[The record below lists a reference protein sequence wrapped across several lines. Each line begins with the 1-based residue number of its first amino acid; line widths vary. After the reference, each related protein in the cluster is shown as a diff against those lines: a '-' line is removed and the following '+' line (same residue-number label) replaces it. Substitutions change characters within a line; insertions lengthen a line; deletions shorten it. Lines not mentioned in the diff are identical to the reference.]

1 MNMNKRIKRICVI
14 ILILSLFL
22 GSTIGF
28 HSPDAASLEA
38 ATVKKARKIGFTV
51 KKGKT
56 KNIKYIIKN
65 SSLKEKKK
73 KKSAALTWKSDSPK
87 TVKVIKNERIRGMK
101 AGKTYIRGYNKKNK
115 NVISLYVTVQPP
127 SKPKLIRSTS
137 NGKVKGTKNS
147 AGTAMIWYGIPYGAD
162 TGGGNRWRAPQ
173 PVEAWSGVKKA
184 VTKRKGAIKASG
196 NSYTGTEDCLYV
208 NVYRPYSK
216 EKELPVM
223 VYLHGGS
230 NNSGTANTDFSGLAV
245 KTDCVIV
252 TVSFRLGAFG
262 FLNHPALQNGTMEE
276 NSGNFA
282 LLDIRQA
289 LCWVRDE
296 IGNFGGD
303 AGNVTLSGFSAG
315 ARDTLMCMISPVMQG
330 LFHKAVILSGGMTVS
345 TPKEGKSSVEKKL
358 AAVLVERGLYAKK
371 SEALSYIQSA
381 PSSTVRELFYSLST
395 KEIAQMYKT
404 FNLRM
409 DKFPQGFTDGVVL
422 PKEGFS
428 VISQGTYNRVPVILG
443 SDATE
448 FSSFAWRDDSFFS
461 YDTIFDTMIFD
472 TMNLLGKGIKYGSQ
486 LQSAYNVEKTAEALS
501 RDAGHEAIYAFRF
514 RWGTNASVTDSF
526 YSQYVGAYHGASR
539 DFLRGVYTN
548 NKEYSPDVISLKNK
562 KGRQALTTQMRRY
575 IKNFLR
581 DGNPNDASLTRWNVW
596 RNRESSKKIMNFNAG
611 KRKVTSKMTAE
622 KYDQN
627 MILYTM
633 YKNLTTQEFG
643 FLTNTVLE
651 GRYFMPAAFLGLYK

>member
-1 MNMNKRIKRICVI
+1 MNMNKRIRRICVI

-22 GSTIGF
+22 GSTIGLYRP
-28 HSPDAASLEA
+28 SNEPSEA
-38 ATVKKARKIGFTV
+38 ATVKKTGRIGYTV

-56 KNIKYIIKN
+56 KNIKYIVKN
-65 SSLKEKKK
+65 SSLKKKKK
-73 KKSAALTWKSDSPK
+73 KKSAGLTWKSDSPK
-87 TVKVIKNERIRGMK
+87 TVKVIKNEKIRGMK

-115 NVISLYVTVQPP
+115 NVISIYVTVQPP
-127 SKPKLIRSTS
+127 SKPKLIRTTS
-137 NGKVKGTKNS
+137 YGRVKGKKNS

-162 TGGGNRWRAPQ
+162 TSGENRWRAPR

-184 VTKRKGAIKASG
+184 RSKRKGAVKASG
-196 NSYTGTEDCLYV
+196 DSYTGTEDCLYV
-208 NVYRPYSK
+208 NIYRPYSK
-216 EKELPVM
+216 KKELPVL

-230 NNSGTANTDFSGLAV
+230 NNSGTANTDFSKLAV
-245 KTDCVIV
+245 KTDSVIV

-262 FLNHPALQNGTMEE
+262 FLSHPALQNGTPEE
-276 NSGNFA
+276 NSGNFS

-296 IGNFGGD
+296 IGSFGGD

-345 TPKEGKSSVEKKL
+345 TPKEGKLSAEKKL

-371 SEALSYIQSA
+371 SEALRYIQSA
-381 PSSTVRELFYSLST
+381 PLERVRELFYSLTT

-409 DKFPQGFTDGVVL
+409 DNFPQGFTDGVVL
-422 PKEGFS
+422 PGEGFS
-428 VISQGTYNRVPVILG
+428 AISSGAYNRVPVVLG

-448 FSSFAWRDDSFFS
+448 FSSFAWKDDSFFS

-486 LQSAYNVEKTAEALS
+486 LQSAYNVEKTAELLS

-514 RWGTNASVTDSF
+514 CWGTNASVTDSF
-526 YSQYVGAYHGASR
+526 YSQYIGAYHGASR

-548 NKEYSPDVISLKNK
+548 NKEYSPDVISLENK

-575 IKNFLR
+575 IKNFLWE
-581 DGNPNDASLTRWNVW
+581 GNPNDASLTRWNVW
-596 RNRESSKKIMNFNAG
+596 SNRESSKKIMNFNAG
-611 KRKVTSKMTAE
+611 KRKVTSKMSAE

-627 MILYTM
+627 LILYAM
-633 YKNLTTQEFG
+633 SKNLTTQEFG

-651 GRYFMPAAFLGLYK
+651 GRYFMPASFLAMYK

>member
-1 MNMNKRIKRICVI
+1 MNKRIRRICVI

-22 GSTIGF
+22 GSTIGLYRP
-28 HSPDAASLEA
+28 SNEPSEA
-38 ATVKKARKIGFTV
+38 ATVKKTGRIGYTV

-56 KNIKYIIKN
+56 KNIKYIVKN
-65 SSLKEKKK
+65 SSLKKKKK
-73 KKSAALTWKSDSPK
+73 KKSAGLTWKSDSPK
-87 TVKVIKNERIRGMK
+87 TVKVIKNEKIRGMK

-115 NVISLYVTVQPP
+115 NVISIYVTVQPP
-127 SKPKLIRSTS
+127 SKPKLIRTTS
-137 NGKVKGTKNS
+137 YGRVKGKKNS

-162 TGGGNRWRAPQ
+162 TSGENRWRAPR

-184 VTKRKGAIKASG
+184 RSKRKGAVKASG
-196 NSYTGTEDCLYV
+196 DSYTGTEDCLYV
-208 NVYRPYSK
+208 NIYRPYSK
-216 EKELPVM
+216 KKELPVL

-230 NNSGTANTDFSGLAV
+230 NNSGTANTDFSKLAV
-245 KTDCVIV
+245 KTDSVIV

-262 FLNHPALQNGTMEE
+262 FLSHPALQNGTPEE
-276 NSGNFA
+276 NSGNFS

-296 IGNFGGD
+296 IGSFGGD

-345 TPKEGKSSVEKKL
+345 TPKEGKLSAEKKL

-371 SEALSYIQSA
+371 SEALRYIQSA
-381 PSSTVRELFYSLST
+381 PLERVRELFYSLTT

-409 DKFPQGFTDGVVL
+409 DNFPQGFTDGVVL
-422 PKEGFS
+422 PGEGFS
-428 VISQGTYNRVPVILG
+428 AISSGAYNRVPVVLG

-448 FSSFAWRDDSFFS
+448 FSSFAWKDDSFFS

-486 LQSAYNVEKTAEALS
+486 LQSAYNVEKTAELLS

-514 RWGTNASVTDSF
+514 CWGTNASVTDSF
-526 YSQYVGAYHGASR
+526 YSQYIGAYHGASR

-548 NKEYSPDVISLKNK
+548 NKEYSPDVISLENK

-575 IKNFLR
+575 IKNFLWE
-581 DGNPNDASLTRWNVW
+581 GNPNDASLTRWNVW
-596 RNRESSKKIMNFNAG
+596 SNRESSKKIMNFNAG
-611 KRKVTSKMTAE
+611 KRKVTSKMSAE

-627 MILYTM
+627 LILYAM
-633 YKNLTTQEFG
+633 SKNLTTQEFG

-651 GRYFMPAAFLGLYK
+651 GRYFMPSSFLAMYK